1 MVVLERT
8 PGAAPGA
15 ASSPLRKS
23 PRFSRE
29 VASPPSDPI
38 LPYLRSISR
47 AVDELGTGPQY
58 DMAALDRLKHYLIEC
73 ISKYGD
79 DYQYSTDP
87 RLLKIW
93 ILYADA
99 AEDFPS
105 VYNQLEEKR
114 MFLEHALLYDSYAQ
128 YLIAHGKVGE
138 ADKVYGIGISR
149 KAEPLDHLKKMHLTF
164 LKHLEN
170 IIEEADAEAQA
181 SLFFD
186 SCCSPSATPVAP
198 PVVSPRPLRVYS
210 RQRRRPCMP
219 TPTTA
224 ASDPIIM
231 TLSPTTRDK
240 LLDKPKPS
248 KQQKNEP
255 SVVDPWSAST
265 RNTLLETINGELR
278 TFPGY
283 HKSNKVY
290 YGKVPLTSSLNVL
303 RNKVI
308 ELGGRK
314 YQIKGSTGTGAFAK
328 VYKATVDGNT
338 EEMVALKIQNPSFAL
353 EFYMYR
359 QLDLRIS
366 DIERPSFGYAHEMH
380 IFSDVSVLVCDYLPY
395 GTLLDVINSHLVV
408 GRYMDE
414 VLCMYYTIEM
424 LNMLETLHSV
434 GIIHGDF
441 KPDNILVC
449 YPSGD
454 ITEDTFR
461 SEKRDEKNQGL
472 CLVDW
477 GRGIDLN
484 LFPSPTE
491 FHGDCG
497 TSGFRCIEMQEHR
510 NWTYQVDTYSLCV
523 VVHMMLHGACM
534 SVEKVP
540 RIGGGYEYRPK
551 LPFKRYWNVDL
562 WQKLFSTLLNPP
574 SNDSDVAALQSLLAS
589 FRECMC
595 SNRQLVGKLNQML
608 AKQKASLCSS

>member
-15 ASSPLRKS
+15 APSPLRKS

-47 AVDELGTGPQY
+47 AMDELGTGPQY
-58 DMAALDRLKHYLIEC
+58 DMAALDRLKRYLIEC

-99 AEDFPS
+99 TEDFPS

-128 YLIAHGKVGE
+128 YLIAHGNVVE
-138 ADKVYGIGISR
+138 ADKVYEIGISR
-149 KAEPLDHLKKMHLTF
+149 KAEPLDHLKRMRLTF

-170 IIEEADAEAQA
+170 IVEEAGAEAQ
-181 SLFFD
+181 
-186 SCCSPSATPVAP
+186 P
-198 PVVSPRPLRVYS
+198 
-210 RQRRRPCMP
+210 Q
-219 TPTTA
+219 
-224 ASDPIIM
+224 
-231 TLSPTTRDK
+231 
-240 LLDKPKPS
+240 PS
-248 KQQKNEP
+248 KKQKNEP

-265 RNTLLETINGELR
+265 RNTLLETINGDLR

-290 YGKVPLTSSLNVL
+290 YGKVPLTSSLNIL

-366 DIERPSFGYAHEMH
+366 DIERPSFGYVHEMH

-424 LNMLETLHSV
+424 LNMLEALHSV

-449 YPSGD
+449 YPSGE

-461 SEKRDEKNQGL
+461 SEKRDERNQGL

-510 NWTYQVDTYSLCV
+510 NWTYQVDTYGLCV
-523 VVHMMLHGACM
+523 VVHMMLHGIGM

-551 LPFKRYWNVDL
+551 QPFKRYWNVDL
-562 WQKLFSTLLNPP
+562 WQKLFTTLLNPP
-574 SNDSDVAALQSLLAS
+574 SNDSDVATLQSLRAS
-589 FRECMC
+589 FREYMC

>member
-170 IIEEADAEAQA
+170 IIEEADAEAQ
-181 SLFFD
+181 
-186 SCCSPSATPVAP
+186 
-198 PVVSPRPLRVYS
+198 
-210 RQRRRPCMP
+210 
-219 TPTTA
+219 
-224 ASDPIIM
+224 
-231 TLSPTTRDK
+231 
-240 LLDKPKPS
+240 PKPS

>member
-1 MVVLERT
+1 MVILDRT
-8 PGAAPGA
+8 PAAAQGAAC
-15 ASSPLRKS
+15 SPLPKS
-23 PRFSRE
+23 PRFSWE

-47 AVDELGTGPQY
+47 AMDELGTGPQY
-58 DMAALDRLKHYLIEC
+58 DTTALDRLKHYLTEC
-73 ISKYGD
+73 IAKYGD

-99 AEDFPS
+99 IEDFPS
-105 VYNQLEEKR
+105 VYNQLEEKG
-114 MFLEHALLYDSYAQ
+114 MFQEHALLYDSYAQ
-128 YLIAHGKVGE
+128 YLIAHGKLVE

-149 KAEPLDHLKKMHLTF
+149 KAEPLDNLKKMHLTF

-170 IIEEADAEAQA
+170 ILEEADAEEQCK
-181 SLFFD
+181 S
-186 SCCSPSATPVAP
+186 SN
-198 PVVSPRPLRVYS
+198 
-210 RQRRRPCMP
+210 
-219 TPTTA
+219 
-224 ASDPIIM
+224 I
-231 TLSPTTRDK
+231 
-240 LLDKPKPS
+240 
-248 KQQKNEP
+248 QKNEP
-255 SVVDPWSAST
+255 SVIDPWSPST
-265 RNTLLETINGELR
+265 RNTLLEKINGGLR
-278 TFPGY
+278 KFSGY
-283 HKSNKVY
+283 YKSNKVY
-290 YGKVPLTSSLNVL
+290 CGKVPLTSSLNVL
-303 RNKVI
+303 RNKGI
-308 ELGGRK
+308 KLGGRK

-328 VYKATVDGNT
+328 VYKATVDSNA
-338 EEMVALKIQNPSFAL
+338 EEMVALKIQNPSFTL
-353 EFYMYR
+353 EFYMYC

-366 DIERPSFGYAHEMH
+366 DVERPSFGYAHEMH

-449 YPSGD
+449 YPSGE
-454 ITEDTFR
+454 ITEDNFR
-461 SEKRDEKNQGL
+461 SEKRVERNQGL

-477 GRGIDLN
+477 GRGIDLA
-484 LFPSPTE
+484 LFPSCTE

-510 NWTYQVDTYSLCV
+510 NWTYQVDTYGLCV
-523 VVHMMLHGACM
+523 VVHMMLHGSGM
-534 SVEKVP
+534 NVKKVP
-540 RIGGGYEYRPK
+540 RIGGGYEWQPK
-551 LPFKRYWNVDL
+551 QPFKRYWNVDL

-574 SNDSDVAALQSLLAS
+574 SNDSDVAALQSLRAS
-589 FRECMC
+589 FRQYMC
-595 SNRQLVGKLNQML
+595 SNRQLVGKLNQLL